1 MEPQEIHA
9 KRKQYFNDEVQLIN
23 LRKEIR
29 SVINERVF
37 DYKDQLKK
45 TSVRIAQVQ
54 KMKRDWKM

>member
-54 KMKRDWKM
+54 KMKRD

>member
-1 MEPQEIHA
+1 MTPLEIHA

-29 SVINERVF
+29 SVINERVSE
-37 DYKDQLKK
+37 YKDQLKK